1 MSLTQASP
9 APAPSSVGVE
19 DSAHCNRIGDPLS
32 INVTIRQDPL
42 SVTLDGSAVFALSLG
57 LILSL
62 HVLDPHTVALLV
74 GAAAAVLFVHNDYQN
89 YLKLGPGGTPATF
102 AGYLRI
108 NWLKL
113 WALRD
118 PLAPLRAGPDTQP
131 ASGVLGPLPY
141 RYGPRPRVVGIA
153 PQRQVDQFGS
163 RECYAALRRA
173 LEGHAR
179 AREPALGL
187 GTSCFEKHGLGLF
200 ARYPFNDTCQ
210 GEVCHVHTSDH
221 SLHMNLHP
229 DDAREVLA
237 KGWGQRHPLT
247 GGLPFFF
254 FRMPVPRQ
262 FTMVY
267 APRTFDELRVVC
279 RIIEAAE
286 YWVTAEESQID
297 LVGLGLE
304 GCQQGC

>member
-9 APAPSSVGVE
+9 PPSSVGVE
-19 DSAHCNRIGDPLS
+19 DSTHCNRTGDPLS

-62 HVLDPHTVALLV
+62 HVFDPHTVALFV
-74 GAAAAVLFVHNDYQN
+74 GSAAAALFVHNDYQN

-102 AGYLRI
+102 PGYLRI
-108 NWLKL
+108 SWLKL

-118 PLAPLRAGPDTQP
+118 PLSPLAAGPDTQP
-131 ASGVLGPLPY
+131 ARGVLGKKAAPPLPH
-141 RYGPRPRVVGIA
+141 RRGPRPRVVGIA

-163 RECYAALRRA
+163 RACYLALRRA
-173 LEGHAR
+173 LERHAR
-179 AREPALGL
+179 ARAPAIGV
-187 GTSCFEKHGLGLF
+187 GTSCFEKHGMGLF
-200 ARYPFNDTCQ
+200 ARRPFNDTCR
-210 GEVCHVHTSDH
+210 GEICHVHVSDH
-221 SLHMNLHP
+221 SLHLNLHP

-247 GGLPFFF
+247 SQAAPFK
-254 FRMPVPRQ
+254 MPVPPQ

-267 APRTFDELRVVC
+267 APRTFDELKVVC

-286 YWVTAEESQID
+286 YWVTARESQID
-297 LVGLGLE
+297 LVGE
-304 GCQQGC
+304 E